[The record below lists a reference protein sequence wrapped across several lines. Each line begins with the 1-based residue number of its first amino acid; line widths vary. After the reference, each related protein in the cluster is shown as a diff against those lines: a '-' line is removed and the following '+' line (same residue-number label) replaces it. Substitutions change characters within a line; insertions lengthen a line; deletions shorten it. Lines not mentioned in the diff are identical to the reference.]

1 MPDLLSQ
8 NQILYKDEAYKI
20 IGAAMEVHRVL
31 GPGFLEAIYQEALEI
46 EFQNRNIPYQRE
58 APLKVNYKG
67 HTLKKEYTADF
78 ICYDKI
84 IIETKAVTEFD
95 NIHEAQVFNYLK
107 TTGFKLG
114 ILINFGKNSLDYQ
127 RIVKERQTK

>member
-1 MPDLLSQ
+1 MPDLLAQ
-8 NQILYKDEAYKI
+8 NQILYKDESYKI
-20 IGAAMEVHRVL
+20 IGAAMEVHREL
-31 GPGFLEAIYQEALEI
+31 GPGFLEAVYQEALEI

-84 IIETKAVTEFD
+84 IIETKALDCLVPK
-95 NIHEAQVFNYLK
+95 HESQTFNYLK
-107 TTGFKLG
+107 TTGFNLG
-114 ILINFGKNSLDYQ
+114 ILINFGEISLKHK
-127 RIVKERQTK
+127 RIVR